1 MQLSKKTVD
10 DVDFTGQRVLMRVDF
25 NVPQDKEGNITNTQR
40 IVGAMPT
47 IQKVLDGGAK
57 SVVLMSH
64 LGRPFGQK
72 QAKFTLKP
80 VAEKLGELMGKPV
93 TFLDDCVGEEVEK
106 ACADPA
112 PGSIIV
118 LENVR
123 FYAEEEGKGT
133 VDGTKKGE
141 VFKPAPEAVTKF
153 RDSLAKLGDIYVCDA
168 FGTAH
173 RAHSSVVG
181 MQGKMPCVSGLL
193 VAKELEAFSKVLNPE
208 LKKTPL
214 TAIVGGAKIS
224 DKVLVIDNLI
234 DQSDSIIICGGMA
247 YTFLKTCFG
256 MEIGNSLFDKK
267 GAELAPGLLKKA
279 EEKGCKIVLPC
290 DWLCGKEFK
299 NDQETKLVTQEEGIP
314 EGWEGM
320 DCGPKSMEL
329 FRQTV
334 LASAT
339 VIWNGPAGV
348 FEFDNFSKGT
358 KALLEAVAE
367 TTAAG
372 NVGIIGGGDSATA
385 AAKWDMEDKVTFV
398 STGGG
403 ASLELLEGKIL
414 PGIAAL
420 DEN

>member
-1 MQLSKKTVD
+1 MELSKKTVN

-25 NVPQDKEGNITNTQR
+25 NVPQDKQGNITNTQR

-47 IQKVLDGGAK
+47 IQTVLYGGAK

-64 LGRPFGQK
+64 LGRPKGEK
-72 QAKFTLKP
+72 NTKFTLKP
-80 VAEKLGELMGKPV
+80 VADKLGELMGKEV
-93 TFLDDCVGEEVEK
+93 TFLSDCVGDEVEK

-112 PGSIIV
+112 TGSIIV
-118 LENVR
+118 LENMR
-123 FYAEEEGKGT
+123 FYGEEEGKGCSDED
-133 VDGTKKGE
+133 V
-141 VFKPAPEAVTKF
+141 AKF
-153 RDSLAKLGDIYVCDA
+153 RDSLSKNGDIYVCDA

-181 MQGKMPCVSGLL
+181 MAGKMPCVAGLL
-193 VAKELEAFSKVLNPE
+193 MEKELNAFSKVLNPE

-214 TAIVGGAKIS
+214 TSIVGGAKIS
-224 DKVLVIDNLI
+224 DKVLVIGNLI

-256 MEIGNSLFDKK
+256 MEIGKSLYDKK
-267 GAELAPGLLKKA
+267 GAELAPGLMEKAKK
-279 EEKGCKIVLPC
+279 KGCKIVLPV
-290 DWLCGKEFK
+290 DWACGQDFK
-299 NDQETKLVTQEEGIP
+299 NDQDIKMVTQEEGIP
-314 EGWEGM
+314 DGWEGM
-320 DCGPKSMEL
+320 DCGPKSMAL
-329 FRQTV
+329 FRETV

-414 PGIAAL
+414 PGVAAL
-420 DEN
+420 DDK